1 MLVAILPG
9 AGDRKARSTSPRP
22 GIAGIRSDQPDVRA
36 LRGLDHPGPDPS
48 DRKYDSAGA
57 RSAVSLKRLL
67 WVLATVATLAARPA
81 AGRDAGDPI
90 RLAWVEGDVAGM
102 TSILSAGGASTIGFV
117 DYRQRRRGD
126 VLEAVRIARFS
137 DGSSDE
143 DRVEA
148 RIGETLQTLRGRSII
163 RNAKAVATV
172 DITIDVV
179 GGRITGFSGLGD
191 ERQTYDESVELPP
204 GTYWGPLIF
213 IVIKN
218 FEQNAADGRLVFRTV
233 VATPTPRVFDLELLR
248 QEATTMRRPGGKI
261 DVVRFALRPTV
272 NWLIDPIIRMF
283 APETNFFVRP
293 GAPPGLARFE
303 GPRNFAGQKIRIE

>member
-1 MLVAILPG
+1 M
-9 AGDRKARSTSPRP
+9 
-22 GIAGIRSDQPDVRA
+22 
-36 LRGLDHPGPDPS
+36 
-48 DRKYDSAGA
+48 
-57 RSAVSLKRLL
+57 SLKPLL
-67 WVLATVATLAARPA
+67 WVLATVTTVAASPA

-102 TSILSAGGASTIGFV
+102 TSILSPDGKSTIGFV

-126 VLEAVRIARFS
+126 VLEAVRVARFR

-148 RIGETLQTLRGRSII
+148 RLGRTLQTLRGRSVI
-163 RNAKAVATV
+163 RNAKGIATV
-172 DITIDVV
+172 DITIDVA

-191 ERQTYDESVELPP
+191 KRQTYDDRVELPP

-218 FEQNAADGRLVFRTV
+218 FEQNATDGRLVFRTV
-233 VATPTPRVFDLELLR
+233 VATPKPRVIDFEILR
-248 QEATTMRRPGGKI
+248 QEQSSIRRRGGKI

-283 APETNFFVRP
+283 APETNFLVQP
-293 GAPPGLARFE
+293 GAPPGLARFD
-303 GPRNFAGQKIRIE
+303 GPRNYADQKIRIQ

>member
-1 MLVAILPG
+1 MRIDVVLLGGMLTLG
-9 AGDRKARSTSPRP
+9 ATAGCAGRTTKAAQT
-22 GIAGIRSDQPDVRA
+22 VRVE
-36 LRGLDHPGPDPS
+36 
-48 DRKYDSAGA
+48 K
-57 RSAVSLKRLL
+57 
-67 WVLATVATLAARPA
+67 AAPA
-81 AGRDAGDPI
+81 AGTDDAQPQRPAKTTVTTTTTAKSDKSASGIVGSAAAHRDPGDPI

-102 TSILSAGGASTIGFV
+102 TSIFSPDGKSTIGFV
-117 DYRQRRRGD
+117 EYRQRRRGD
-126 VLEAVRIARFS
+126 ILEAVRIARFG

-148 RIGETLQTLRGRSII
+148 RIGETLQTLRGRSVI

-172 DITIDVV
+172 DITIDVA

-191 ERQTYDESVELPP
+191 KRQTYDERVELPP

-233 VATPTPRVFDLELLR
+233 VATPKPRVFDLELLR
-248 QEATTMRRPGGKI
+248 EEQSSIRRRGGKI

-272 NWLIDPIIRMF
+272 NWLIDPVIRMF
-283 APETNFFVRP
+283 APETNFLVQP
-293 GAPPGLARFE
+293 GAPPALARFD
-303 GPRNFAGQKIRIE
+303 GPRNFARQKIRIE

>member
-1 MLVAILPG
+1 MN
-9 AGDRKARSTSPRP
+9 
-22 GIAGIRSDQPDVRA
+22 
-36 LRGLDHPGPDPS
+36 
-48 DRKYDSAGA
+48 
-57 RSAVSLKRLL
+57 LKRLL
-67 WVLATVATLAARPA
+67 WVLATVTTVAASPA

-90 RLAWVEGDVAGM
+90 RLAWVEGDVAGI
-102 TSILSAGGASTIGFV
+102 TSIFSPDGKSTIGFV

-126 VLEAVRIARFS
+126 VLEAVRIARFR

-148 RIGETLQTLRGRSII
+148 RLGRTLQTLRGRSVI
-163 RNAKAVATV
+163 RAAKGVPTV

-191 ERQTYDESVELPP
+191 ERQTYDERVELPP

-213 IVIKN
+213 IVLKN
-218 FEQNAADGRLVFRTV
+218 FNQNATDGHLAFRTV
-233 VATPTPRVFDLELLR
+233 VATPKPRVFDLELVR
-248 QEATTMRRPGGKI
+248 QEATSVRRPGGKI
-261 DVVRFALRPTV
+261 DVVRFALSPTV
-272 NWLIDPIIRMF
+272 NWLVDPVIRMLT
-283 APETNFFVRP
+283 PDTNFFVKL